1 MNAEISLVTRYMF
14 LSLLWLKDLCY
25 IADIMASLTRNLRLL
40 GETTCTRMNLS
51 EATITCARLRQMR
64 PFSVGTIL
72 KDEEKYP
79 SLPQAK
85 HFPIKKD
92 TMLPP
97 GSFAGK
103 VLLLPSTSFDWTFL
117 KVVLVTGGGTGL
129 GKGMSMKFS
138 SLGAKVLSSRTH
150 GHES

>member
-1 MNAEISLVTRYMF
+1 
-14 LSLLWLKDLCY
+14 
-25 IADIMASLTRNLRLL
+25 
-40 GETTCTRMNLS
+40 MNLS
-51 EATITCARLRQMR
+51 EATITCARHQIR
-64 PFSVGTIL
+64 PFSVGAAL

-97 GSFAGK
+97 GSFADK
-103 VLLLPSTSFDWTFL
+103 VLLPPSKSVDGTFF

-129 GKGMSMKFS
+129 GKGMSMKFA
-138 SLGAKVLSSRTH
+138 SLGAKV
-150 GHES
+150 ESHFMLIAH

>member
-1 MNAEISLVTRYMF
+1 
-14 LSLLWLKDLCY
+14 
-25 IADIMASLTRNLRLL
+25 MASLARNVRLL
-40 GETTCTRMNLS
+40 GETSSRMNLS
-51 EATITCARLRQMR
+51 EATITSCARHQIR
-64 PFSVGTIL
+64 PFSVGAVL

-103 VLLLPSTSFDWTFL
+103 VLLIPVDR
-117 KVVLVTGGGTGL
+117 
-129 GKGMSMKFS
+129 
-138 SLGAKVLSSRTH
+138 SLD
-150 GHES
+150 